1 MIKQL
6 QELMLQSQFNNL
18 REILTNKGS
27 DYAKELDVF
36 KNFRDTAQV
45 LGIKPE
51 KVILV
56 FMQTK
61 INRLVN
67 LWDGKKTPNYETV
80 ADTITDLQA
89 YSLLLGQLSTETFD
103 LKNEKNASGTDSN

>member
-1 MIKQL
+1 
-6 QELMLQSQFNNL
+6 MLEAQFKTL
-18 REILTNKGS
+18 REILTSKGS

-45 LGIKPE
+45 LAIKPE

-67 LWDGKKTPNYETV
+67 LWDGRKTPRFETV
-80 ADTITDLQA
+80 QDTITDLQA
-89 YSLLLGQLSTETFD
+89 YSLLLGQLSTESFD
-103 LKNEKNASGTDSN
+103 NNNEKDATGAGTN

>member
-1 MIKQL
+1 MIRQL
-6 QELMLQSQFNNL
+6 QELMLQEQFSKL
-18 REILTNKGS
+18 QKILTNKGS

-45 LGIKPE
+45 LGIEPE

-67 LWDGKKTPNYETV
+67 LLDGRKTPKYETIQ
-80 ADTITDLQA
+80 DTITDLQA
-89 YSLLLGQLSTETFD
+89 YSLLLEQLSTEAFD
-103 LKNEKNASGTDSN
+103 IKTENNEGGTN